1 MDWFDEAVWPVLANR
16 VKAFESLKVKILT
29 LRILKYIQDKQG
41 E

>member
-16 VKAFESLKVKILT
+16 VKAFESLKVKVLT
-29 LRILKYIQDKQG
+29 ENSKDKQL